1 MNDITLKLDYDTAY
15 GFFKCILKQ
24 DYFDLKKEA
33 EGDDFEHRH
42 PEDQLVTLR
51 TMKGMEVLFDYY
63 FTSDE
68 AQDIKNGIDP
78 EDQYIRV

>member
-1 MNDITLKLDYDTAY
+1 MNDITLKLDYDIAY
-15 GFFKCILKQ
+15 GLFKTLLKR
-24 DYFDLKKEA
+24 DYFELKEEA
-33 EGDDFEHRH
+33 EGDDFENKH

>member
-24 DYFDLKKEA
+24 DYFNLKKES
-33 EGDDFEHRH
+33 EGDDFENLH
-42 PEDQLVTLR
+42 PEDQLVTLK
-51 TMKGMEVLFDYY
+51 TMKGMEALFDYY
-63 FTSDE
+63 FSSDE

-78 EDQYIRV
+78 EDRYIRT